1 MVARAVL
8 PPTAPGGSR
17 KVNFGVL
24 RSCQVD
30 TTGGFGNAHGMD
42 TRVRTAVKTMRLRLE
57 MQQRDLAQAIG
68 VSRQTL
74 SSIEAGET
82 VPSTQIA
89 LALARVLQCRVEDL
103 FALAG
108 DGQVIEAEFVSEP
121 DRNPGDARKTRVSLG
136 WVGERWIARLLE
148 TDEALALGTPADG
161 IASLARNKA
170 RVRPLRDLESLRR
183 NLLVAG
189 CDPALGLLGR
199 HLEERFHGPRL
210 HWIERASRPALEELA
225 LGRVHV
231 AGMHLLGAD
240 GVGENAA
247 AVRERF
253 GAEPMVLVTLAS
265 WEQGFVSRPGQRYKS
280 ATDLQRKGTRVIARE
295 AGAGAQELLESLF
308 RKAGRT
314 FNRVSPVAVARGH
327 RAVAQMVAMD
337 VGDVGVA
344 TRSAAASFG
353 LHFEPL
359 AEARFD
365 LVFPAT
371 LASDGRVQAMLDS
384 LSNARFCQDLG
395 GMTGYRT
402 TRTGETTTGLQA

>member
-1 MVARAVL
+1 
-8 PPTAPGGSR
+8 
-17 KVNFGVL
+17 
-24 RSCQVD
+24 
-30 TTGGFGNAHGMD
+30 MD
-42 TRVRTAVKTMRLRLE
+42 TRLQTAVRAMRQRLE
-57 MQQRDLAQAIG
+57 MQQRDLAKAVG

-89 LALARVLQCRVEDL
+89 LALARELRCRVEDL
-103 FALAG
+103 FSLRS
-108 DGQVIEAEFVSEP
+108 DGQVIDAEFVSES
-121 DRNPGDARKTRVSLG
+121 DRNPSDARKARVSLG
-136 WVGERWIARLLE
+136 WVGDRWVARLLE

-161 IASLARNKA
+161 IASLSKEKGRTRA
-170 RVRPLRDLESLRR
+170 RVRPLRDLESLHR

-210 HWIERASRPALEELA
+210 HWIEKASRPALEELA
-225 LGRVHV
+225 LGRVHM
-231 AGMHLLGAD
+231 AGMHLLGEDRA
-240 GVGENAA
+240 GENAA

-253 GAEPMVLVTLAS
+253 GTEPMVLVTLAS
-265 WEQGFVSRPGQRYKS
+265 WEQGFVSRTGQRYRS
-280 ATDLQRKGTRVIARE
+280 AADVERKGTRVIARE

-308 RKAGRT
+308 RKAGRA
-314 FNRVSPVAVARGH
+314 FKNVLPVAVARGH

-365 LVFPAT
+365 LVFPAA
-371 LASDGRVQAMLDS
+371 LASDGRVQALLDC
-384 LSNARFCQDLG
+384 LSNARFRQDLG

-402 TRTGETTTGLQA
+402 ARTGEAVKGLQA

>member
-1 MVARAVL
+1 M
-8 PPTAPGGSR
+8 TA
-17 KVNFGVL
+17 
-24 RSCQVD
+24 
-30 TTGGFGNAHGMD
+30 GFGNASGMD
-42 TRVRTAVKTMRLRLE
+42 TRVRTAVKAMRLRLE
-57 MQQRDLAQAIG
+57 MQQRDLAKAVA

-89 LALARVLQCRVEDL
+89 LALARELRCRVEDL
-103 FALAG
+103 FSLRG
-108 DGQVIEAEFVSEP
+108 DGQVLEAEFVPEA
-121 DRNPGDARKTRVSLG
+121 DRSPGDGHKTRVSLG
-136 WVGERWIARLLE
+136 WVGERWVARLLE

-161 IASLARNKA
+161 IANLSKGKGKWTA
-170 RVRPLRDLESLRR
+170 RVRPLRDLESLHR

-210 HWIERASRPALEELA
+210 HWIEKASRPALEELA

-231 AGMHLLGAD
+231 AGMHLLGEG
-240 GVGENAA
+240 GVGENVV

-253 GAEPMVLVTLAS
+253 GSEPMVLVTLAS
-265 WEQGFVSRPGQRYKS
+265 WEQGFVSRPGHRYKS
-280 ATDLQRKGTRVIARE
+280 AADLERKGTRVIARE
-295 AGAGAQELLESLF
+295 AGAGAQELLESVF
-308 RKAGRT
+308 RKAGRK
-314 FNRVSPVAVARGH
+314 FKNVAPVATARGH
-327 RAVAQMVAMD
+327 RAVAQMVAMG

-344 TRSAAASFG
+344 TRSAAASFA

-365 LVFPAT
+365 LVFPAA
-371 LASDGRVQAMLDS
+371 LASDGRVQALLDC
-384 LSNARFCQDLG
+384 LSDGRFRQDLG

-402 TRTGETTTGLQA
+402 ARTGEAPSGVQA

>member
-1 MVARAVL
+1 
-8 PPTAPGGSR
+8 
-17 KVNFGVL
+17 
-24 RSCQVD
+24 
-30 TTGGFGNAHGMD
+30 MD
-42 TRVRTAVKTMRLRLE
+42 TRLQTAVRAMRQRLE
-57 MQQRDLAQAIG
+57 MQQRDLAKAVG

-89 LALARVLQCRVEDL
+89 LALARELRCRVEDL
-103 FALAG
+103 FSLRS
-108 DGQVIEAEFVSEP
+108 DGQVIDAEFVSEA
-121 DRNPGDARKTRVSLG
+121 DRNPSDARKARVSLG
-136 WVGERWIARLLE
+136 WVAERWVARLLE
-148 TDEALALGTPADG
+148 TDQALALGTPADG
-161 IASLARNKA
+161 IASLSKEKGRTRA
-170 RVRPLRDLESLRR
+170 RVRPLRDLESLHR

-210 HWIERASRPALEELA
+210 HWIEKASRPALEELA
-225 LGRVHV
+225 LGRVHM
-231 AGMHLLGAD
+231 AGMHLLGEDRA
-240 GVGENAA
+240 GENAA

-253 GAEPMVLVTLAS
+253 GTEPMVLVTLAS
-265 WEQGFVSRPGQRYKS
+265 WEQGFVSRTGQRYRS
-280 ATDLQRKGTRVIARE
+280 AADVERKGTRVIARE

-308 RKAGRT
+308 RKAGRA
-314 FNRVSPVAVARGH
+314 FKNVLPVAVARGH

-365 LVFPAT
+365 LVFPAA
-371 LASDGRVQAMLDS
+371 LASDGRVQALLDC
-384 LSNARFCQDLG
+384 LSNARFRQDLG

-402 TRTGETTTGLQA
+402 ARTGEAVKGLQA

>member
-1 MVARAVL
+1 
-8 PPTAPGGSR
+8 
-17 KVNFGVL
+17 
-24 RSCQVD
+24 
-30 TTGGFGNAHGMD
+30 MD
-42 TRVRTAVKTMRLRLE
+42 TRVRSAVKAIRQRLD
-57 MQQRDLAQAIG
+57 MQQRDLAKAIG

-74 SSIEAGET
+74 SSIEAGDT

-89 LALARVLQCRVEDL
+89 LALARELQCRVEDIFSL
-103 FALAG
+103 RG
-108 DGQVIEAEFVSEP
+108 HGQVIDAELVREVDREP
-121 DRNPGDARKTRVSLG
+121 SDARRARVSLG
-136 WVGERWIARLLE
+136 WVGERWVARLLE

-161 IASLARNKA
+161 IASLAKEKGRVRA
-170 RVRPLRDLESLRR
+170 RVRALRDLESLHR

-210 HWIERASRPALEELA
+210 HWIEKASRPALEELA
-225 LGRVHV
+225 LGRVHM
-231 AGMHLLGAD
+231 AGMHLLGD
-240 GVGENAA
+240 SRVDENAV
-247 AVRERF
+247 AVRARF
-253 GAEPMVLVTLAS
+253 GTLPMVLVTLAS
-265 WEQGFVSRPGQRYKS
+265 WEQGFVSRTGGKYKTV
-280 ATDLQRKGTRVIARE
+280 AELERKGTRVIARE

-308 RKAGRT
+308 REAGRELKK
-314 FNRVSPVAVARGH
+314 VVPVAVARGH
-327 RAVAQMVAMD
+327 RAVAQMVAMG

-371 LASDGRVQAMLDS
+371 LASDSRVQALLEC
-384 LSNARFCQDLG
+384 LSNARFRQDLG

-402 TRTGETTTGLQA
+402 ARTGEEPTGAQA

>member
-1 MVARAVL
+1 
-8 PPTAPGGSR
+8 
-17 KVNFGVL
+17 
-24 RSCQVD
+24 
-30 TTGGFGNAHGMD
+30 MD
-42 TRVRTAVKTMRLRLE
+42 TRLQTAVRAMRQRLE
-57 MQQRDLAQAIG
+57 MQQRDLAKAVG

-89 LALARVLQCRVEDL
+89 LALARELRCRVEDL
-103 FALAG
+103 FSLRS
-108 DGQVIEAEFVSEP
+108 DGQVIDAEFVSEA
-121 DRNPGDARKTRVSLG
+121 DRNPSDARKARVSLG
-136 WVGERWIARLLE
+136 WVAERWVARLLE
-148 TDEALALGTPADG
+148 TDQALALGTPADG
-161 IASLARNKA
+161 IASLSKEKGRTRA
-170 RVRPLRDLESLRR
+170 RVRPLRDLESLHR

-210 HWIERASRPALEELA
+210 HWIEKASRPALEELA
-225 LGRVHV
+225 LGRVHM
-231 AGMHLLGAD
+231 AGMHLLGEDRA
-240 GVGENAA
+240 GENAA

-253 GAEPMVLVTLAS
+253 GTEPMVLVTLAS
-265 WEQGFVSRPGQRYKS
+265 WEQGFVSRTGQRYRS
-280 ATDLQRKGTRVIARE
+280 AADVERKGTRVIARE

-308 RKAGRT
+308 RKAGRA
-314 FNRVSPVAVARGH
+314 FKNVLPVAVARGH

-365 LVFPAT
+365 LVFPAA
-371 LASDGRVQAMLDS
+371 LASDGRVQALLDC
-384 LSNARFCQDLG
+384 LSNTRFRQDLG

-402 TRTGETTTGLQA
+402 ARTGEAVTGLQA

>member
-1 MVARAVL
+1 
-8 PPTAPGGSR
+8 
-17 KVNFGVL
+17 
-24 RSCQVD
+24 
-30 TTGGFGNAHGMD
+30 MD
-42 TRVRTAVKTMRLRLE
+42 TRVRTAVKAMRQRLD
-57 MQQRDLAQAIG
+57 MQQRALAKAVA

-89 LALARVLQCRVEDL
+89 LALARELRCRVEDL
-103 FALAG
+103 FSLRG
-108 DGQVIEAEFVSEP
+108 DGQVIDAEFVREAERDP
-121 DRNPGDARKTRVSLG
+121 ADTRKTRVSLG
-136 WVGERWIARLLE
+136 WVGERWVARLLE
-148 TDEALALGTPADG
+148 TDAALALGTPADG
-161 IASLARNKA
+161 IASLSRAKGRSTA
-170 RVRPLRDLESLRR
+170 RVRPLRDLESLHR

-210 HWIERASRPALEELA
+210 HWIEKASRPALEELA
-225 LGRVHV
+225 LGRVHL
-231 AGMHLLGAD
+231 AGMHLLD
-240 GVGENAA
+240 ESGVGENAV

-253 GAEPMVLVTLAS
+253 GSEPMVLVTLAS
-265 WEQGFVSRPGQRYKS
+265 WEQGFVSRPGRNYRS
-280 ATDLQRKGTRVIARE
+280 AADVERKGTRVIARE
-295 AGAGAQELLESLF
+295 AGAGAQELLEGLF
-308 RKAGRT
+308 RKAGRP
-314 FNRVSPVAVARGH
+314 FKHVVPVAVARGH
-327 RAVAQMVAMD
+327 RAVAQMVAMG

-371 LASDGRVQAMLDS
+371 LTSDSRVQALLDC
-384 LSNARFCQDLG
+384 LSNSRFRQDLG

-402 TRTGETTTGLQA
+402 ARTGQALAGVQA

>member
-1 MVARAVL
+1 
-8 PPTAPGGSR
+8 
-17 KVNFGVL
+17 
-24 RSCQVD
+24 
-30 TTGGFGNAHGMD
+30 MD
-42 TRVRTAVKTMRLRLE
+42 TRVRTVVKAMRQRLE
-57 MQQRDLAQAIG
+57 MQQRDLAKAVA

-89 LALARVLQCRVEDL
+89 LALARELRCRVEDL
-103 FALAG
+103 FSLRG
-108 DGQVIEAEFVSEP
+108 DGQVIEAEFVREA
-121 DRNPGDARKTRVSLG
+121 DRDPADARKTRVSLG
-136 WVGERWIARLLE
+136 WVGERWVARLLE

-161 IASLARNKA
+161 IASLSKEKGRTKA
-170 RVRPLRDLESLRR
+170 RVRPLRDLESLHR

-210 HWIERASRPALEELA
+210 HWIEKASRPALEELA
-225 LGRVHV
+225 AGRVHL
-231 AGMHLLGAD
+231 AGMHLLGEG
-240 GVGENAA
+240 GVGENAV

-253 GAEPMVLVTLAS
+253 GSESMVLVTLAS
-265 WEQGFVSRPGQRYKS
+265 WEQGFVSRPGRKYRS
-280 ATDLQRKGTRVIARE
+280 AADVERKGTRVIARE

-308 RKAGRT
+308 RKAGRP
-314 FNRVSPVAVARGH
+314 FGRVVPVAVAHGH
-327 RAVAQMVAMD
+327 RAVAQMVAMG

-365 LVFPAT
+365 LVFSAT
-371 LASDGRVQAMLDS
+371 LASDSRVQALLDC
-384 LSNARFCQDLG
+384 LSDSRFRQDLG

-402 TRTGETTTGLQA
+402 ARTGQALAGVQA

>member
-1 MVARAVL
+1 MPVR
-8 PPTAPGGSR
+8 
-17 KVNFGVL
+17 
-24 RSCQVD
+24 
-30 TTGGFGNAHGMD
+30 FGNAAGMD
-42 TRVRTAVKTMRLRLE
+42 TRLQTAVRAMRQRLE
-57 MQQRDLAQAIG
+57 MQQRDLAKAVG

-89 LALARVLQCRVEDL
+89 LALARELRCRVEDL
-103 FALAG
+103 FSLRS
-108 DGQVIEAEFVSEP
+108 DGQVIDAEFVSEA
-121 DRNPGDARKTRVSLG
+121 DRNPSDARKARVSLG
-136 WVGERWIARLLE
+136 WVAERWVARLLE
-148 TDEALALGTPADG
+148 TDQALALGTPADG
-161 IASLARNKA
+161 IASLSKEKGRTRA
-170 RVRPLRDLESLRR
+170 RVRPLRDLESLHR

-210 HWIERASRPALEELA
+210 HWIEKASRPALEELA
-225 LGRVHV
+225 LGRVHM
-231 AGMHLLGAD
+231 AGMHLLGEDRA
-240 GVGENAA
+240 GENAA

-253 GAEPMVLVTLAS
+253 GTEPMVLVTLAS
-265 WEQGFVSRPGQRYKS
+265 WEQGFVSRTGQRYRS
-280 ATDLQRKGTRVIARE
+280 AADVERKGTRVIARE

-308 RKAGRT
+308 RKAGRA
-314 FNRVSPVAVARGH
+314 FKNVLPVAVARGH

-365 LVFPAT
+365 LVFPAA
-371 LASDGRVQAMLDS
+371 LASDGRVQALLDC
-384 LSNARFCQDLG
+384 LSNARFRQDLG

-402 TRTGETTTGLQA
+402 ARTGEAVKGLQA

>member
-1 MVARAVL
+1 
-8 PPTAPGGSR
+8 
-17 KVNFGVL
+17 
-24 RSCQVD
+24 
-30 TTGGFGNAHGMD
+30 MD
-42 TRVRTAVKTMRLRLE
+42 ARVRTAVKAMRQRLD
-57 MQQRDLAQAIG
+57 MQQRDLAKAVA

-89 LALARVLQCRVEDL
+89 LALARELRCRVEDL
-103 FALAG
+103 FSLRG
-108 DGQVIEAEFVSEP
+108 DGQVIEAEFVHDAGHGP
-121 DRNPGDARKTRVSLG
+121 ADARKTRVSLG
-136 WVGERWIARLLE
+136 WVGERWVARLLE

-161 IASLARNKA
+161 IASLSKEKGRIKA
-170 RVRPLRDLESLRR
+170 RVHPLRDLESLHR

-210 HWIERASRPALEELA
+210 HWIEKASRPALEELA
-225 LGRVHV
+225 LGRVHM
-231 AGMHLLGAD
+231 AGMHLLGEG
-240 GVGENAA
+240 GVGENAV

-253 GAEPMVLVTLAS
+253 GSESMGVVTLAS
-265 WEQGFVSRPGQRYKS
+265 WEQGFASRPGRKYKS
-280 ATDLQRKGTRVIARE
+280 AADVERKGTRVIARE

-308 RKAGRT
+308 RKAGRA
-314 FNRVSPVAVARGH
+314 FKHVVPVAVARGH
-327 RAVAQMVAMD
+327 RAVAQMVAMG

-371 LASDGRVQAMLDS
+371 LASDSRVQALLDC
-384 LSNARFCQDLG
+384 LSNARFRRDLG

-402 TRTGETTTGLQA
+402 ARTGEALTGVQA